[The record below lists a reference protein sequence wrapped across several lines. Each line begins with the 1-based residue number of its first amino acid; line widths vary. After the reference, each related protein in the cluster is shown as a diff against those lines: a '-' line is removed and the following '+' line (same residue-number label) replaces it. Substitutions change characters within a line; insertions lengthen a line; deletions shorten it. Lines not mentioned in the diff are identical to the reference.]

1 MLIAHDR
8 NMLEQKFNF
17 PEKGLILIYHLKQRN
32 VCVALKLWMVCVFE
46 VVTILTIFKNFRSP
60 EFHQWLV

>member
-17 PEKGLILIYHLKQRN
+17 PEKGLILIYHLKPIN

-46 VVTILTIFKNFRSP
+46 VVTISAIFVNFNYHG
-60 EFHQWLV
+60 FYQ